1 MRLEVYNSRKRTCW
15 VVCGILATLI
25 ASCSGT
31 TEQTSQ
37 DYGVSSGSD
46 AVSAGPANE
55 DTSKI
60 NSDSTAIEDSPI
72 TIIPLQIGLGD
83 ERLPNVGNYG
93 YDVQH
98 YDIDMDIFPRSGE
111 IRCTVDIKITPTIDK
126 LQHIYLDFLDNYMIT
141 QVTSNGVPAKFYVF
155 PSKILIYLPEDLVK
169 GKEFSIRISY
179 NGKPSEFKSK
189 EMPSTTLGFKFEE
202 NNAWM
207 FSEPDG
213 AHAWLPSND
222 HPQDKATFNFRITV
236 PKPLTAIANGEPGIH
251 IHSAASSTFH
261 WQMDYP
267 MATYLATI
275 VVGEYDLLD
284 AEQNDPSPVI
294 RNFLFSDQETSEAI
308 GSLFNKVHD
317 MMTFFEDTLGEYP
330 FDSYGHV
337 AVTEPGLGM
346 ETQSMTMISTD
357 FLYGDLRPYGE
368 TVLAHEIAHQWFG
381 NSVTPKYW
389 SDIWLN
395 ESFATYSEAL
405 WAEHSGGDIR
415 FQKSMDRSYTS
426 IKAWDRNLHDQG
438 KSGSILNPTYLF
450 SSNVYHKGSW
460 VLHMLRNTIGDQ
472 QFANGL
478 KAYIEKY
485 TYGNASTEDFIKI
498 IESVAEVD
506 LDKFFDYWLTL
517 EGLPHIAIK
526 WEQYDRIVEVITCRV
541 NSLDV
546 STHSDY
552 PIPLKFRLL
561 GIDSQNFEDVS
572 ILVPYGISKF
582 NFKTNILIKAINP
595 DPNNVTLS
603 ITEVRDSD
611 EQLEYCNVGYSGS
624 IYD

>member
-1 MRLEVYNSRKRTCW
+1 M
-15 VVCGILATLI
+15 LI

-31 TEQTSQ
+31 TEQTSY

-46 AVSAGPANE
+46 DASVGPANE
-55 DTSKI
+55 DTSRI
-60 NSDSTAIEDSPI
+60 NNDSIATTDRPT

-83 ERLPNVGNYG
+83 ERIPNVGNYG
-93 YDVQH
+93 YDVLH
-98 YDIDMDIFPRSGE
+98 YDIDIDIFPSRGE
-111 IRCTVDIKITPTIDK
+111 IRCTVDIKITSTIDK
-126 LQHIYLDFLDNYMIT
+126 LQHLYLDFLDDYMIT
-141 QVTSNGVPAKFYVF
+141 QVTLNGVPVKFDVI
-155 PSKILIYLPEDLVK
+155 PSKILIDLPDDLVK
-169 GKEFSIRISY
+169 GKEFFIKISY
-179 NGKPSEFKSK
+179 YGKPPEFKSK
-189 EMPSTTLGFKFEE
+189 EMPGTTLGFKFEE
-202 NNAWM
+202 NNAWL

-222 HPQDKATFNFRITV
+222 HPQDKATFTFRITV
-236 PKPLTAIANGEPGIH
+236 PKPLIAIANGEPGIH
-251 IHSAASSTFH
+251 IQSTDSSTFH

-275 VVGEYDLLD
+275 VVGEYDLLEV
-284 AEQNDPSPVI
+284 EQNDPSTVI
-294 RNFLFSDQETSEAI
+294 RNFLFSDQEANESVRL
-308 GSLFNKVHD
+308 LFNKVYD
-317 MMTFFEDTLGEYP
+317 MMTFFEDTLGDYP

-337 AVTEPGLGM
+337 AVTEPRLGM

-368 TVLAHEIAHQWFG
+368 TVLAHELAHQWFG

-405 WAEHSGGDIR
+405 WAEYSGGDIR
-415 FQKSMDRSYTS
+415 FQRSMDRSYTS
-426 IKAWDRNLHDQG
+426 IKAWDRDLHNEG

-472 QFANGL
+472 QFLNAL
-478 KAYIEKY
+478 KAYIKKY
-485 TYGNASTEDFIKI
+485 THGNASTEDFIKI
-498 IESVAEVD
+498 IESVVEVD
-506 LDKFFDYWLTL
+506 LDQFFEYWLNL
-517 EGLPHIAIK
+517 EGLPHIAIQ
-526 WEQYDRIVEVITCRV
+526 WEQRDHIVEVITCRV
-541 NSLDV
+541 NSLDL
-546 STHSDY
+546 SKHSDY
-552 PIPLKFRLL
+552 PIPLNLRLL
-561 GIDSQNFEDVS
+561 GIGAQEFEDVS

-611 EQLEYCNVGYSGS
+611 EQLEYCKFGYGGS
-624 IYD
+624 IYDSQNQ